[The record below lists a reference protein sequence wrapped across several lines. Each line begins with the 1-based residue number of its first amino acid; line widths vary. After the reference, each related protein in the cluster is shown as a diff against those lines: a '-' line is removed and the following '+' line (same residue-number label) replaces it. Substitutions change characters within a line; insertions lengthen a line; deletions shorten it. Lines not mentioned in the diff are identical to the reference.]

1 MVTEKDGSPHAF
13 CPRCNAERRIIRP
26 WRGWRPLRIGWFVV
40 LGILLLLSPVLS
52 ADYIVM
58 TPVALA
64 IVAAIGPLNHLAS
77 QKPICRTC
85 GLGLAR

>member
-1 MVTEKDGSPHAF
+1 
-13 CPRCNAERRIIRP
+13 
-26 WRGWRPLRIGWFVV
+26 VV